1 MKNDSPQSAN
11 SLTTPEAPPPN
22 ELDTLGDTTTYN
34 SQDYRWVPVRR
45 QARYD
50 GWTEEKQRR
59 FIEVLADT
67 GLVGTAAKSV
77 GLTRESAYRLRRA
90 AGAEAFAAAWDA
102 ARHHAGGLI
111 EDIAFERA
119 IDGVAVPVLNEHGEQ
134 IASRTRYDNRLLVFL
149 LRRLRADR
157 YGGDLRGGPPAG
169 ATATAPPPVAV
180 TLRALEP
187 ALPAPPE
194 ELLGDEFP
202 HELEIADLADGALP
216 QWLREQRVEPDLRD
230 TATPRERRCFNAYLE
245 SIKHQNTTSLYANP
259 PPKKAAKQPI
269 TPRGKRFQV

>member
-1 MKNDSPQSAN
+1 MFTSVHGRLNHP
-11 SLTTPEAPPPN
+11 LTTPEAPPPN
-22 ELDTLGDTTTYN
+22 ELDTLGDPATYN
-34 SQDYRWVPVRR
+34 PDDYRWVPVRR

-119 IDGVAVPVLNEHGEQ
+119 IKGVAVPVFNEHGEE

-157 YGGDLRGGPPAG
+157 YGGDLRGGPPPG
-169 ATATAPPPVAV
+169 AADTAPPPLALS
-180 TLRALEP
+180 LRALEP

-194 ELLGDEFP
+194 ELLGDELP
-202 HELEIADLADGALP
+202 HELEIADLANGALP
-216 QWLREQRVEPDLRD
+216 RWLQEQRIEPDMSD
-230 TATPRERRCFNAYLE
+230 GMSKQERRQFNEFLE
-245 SIKHQNTTSLYANP
+245 TIKHQHPVSPFTAKP
-259 PPKKAAKQPI
+259 PPK
-269 TPRGKRFQV
+269 PRRKRFQV

>member
-1 MKNDSPQSAN
+1 MHNDSPQSAN
-11 SLTTPEAPPPN
+11 SLATAGALPRS
-22 ELDTLGDTTTYN
+22 ELDTLGDTTAYN
-34 SQDYRWVPVRR
+34 PDDYRWVPVRR

-67 GLVGTAAKSV
+67 GLVGTAAKAV

-119 IDGVAVPVLNEHGEQ
+119 IEGVAVPVLNEHGEQ
-134 IASRTRYDNRLLVFL
+134 IATRTRYDNRLLVFL

-157 YGGDLRGGPPAG
+157 YGGDPRGVPPPG
-169 ATATAPPPVAV
+169 AADTAPPTLALS
-180 TLRALEP
+180 LRALEP

-194 ELLGDEFP
+194 ELLGEELP
-202 HELEIADLADGALP
+202 HELEIADLANGALP
-216 QWLREQRVEPDLRD
+216 LWLQEQHVEPDMSDGMNR
-230 TATPRERRCFNAYLE
+230 RERRYFNEHLE
-245 SIKHQNTTSLYANP
+245 TLKHEHAGLP
-259 PPKKAAKQPI
+259 LAAKPPAK
-269 TPRGKRFQV
+269 PRRKRFQV

>member
-1 MKNDSPQSAN
+1 MHNDSPQSTHA
-11 SLTTPEAPPPN
+11 LTTPEGPPRN
-22 ELDTLGDTTTYN
+22 ELDTLGDPSTYN
-34 SQDYRWVPVRR
+34 PDAYRWVPVRR

-67 GLVGTAAKSV
+67 GLVATAAKAV

-119 IDGVAVPVLNEHGEQ
+119 IEGVAVPVLNADGEE
-134 IASRTRYDNRLLVFL
+134 IASRTRYDTRLLVFL
-149 LRRLRADR
+149 LSRLRADR
-157 YGGDLRGGPPAG
+157 YGGGSGTGPRGGPPPG
-169 ATATAPPPVAV
+169 AADRAPPPLALS
-180 TLRALEP
+180 LRALEP

-194 ELLGDEFP
+194 ELLGEELP
-202 HELEIADLADGALP
+202 HELDMADLADGALP
-216 QWLREQRVEPDLRD
+216 QWLQEQRVEPDMSDGRD
-230 TATPRERRCFNAYLE
+230 KRERRQFNEFLE
-245 SIKHQNTTSLYANP
+245 TMKHEHPVSPFGAKP
-259 PPKKAAKQPI
+259 PAK
-269 TPRGKRFQV
+269 PRRKRFQV

>member
-1 MKNDSPQSAN
+1 MDDSPHPPAA
-11 SLTTPEAPPPN
+11 LTTCEDTPAD
-22 ELDTLGDTTTYN
+22 ELSTLGDSTTYTPE
-34 SQDYRWVPVRR
+34 DYRWVPVRR

-67 GLVGTAAKSV
+67 GLVGTAAKAV

-111 EDIAFERA
+111 EDIVFERA
-119 IDGVAVPVLNEHGEQ
+119 IEGVAVPVFNEHGEE

-157 YGGDLRGGPPAG
+157 YGDDLRAAPSPG
-169 ATATAPPPVAV
+169 AADAPPPLALS
-180 TLRALEP
+180 LRALEP
-187 ALPAPPE
+187 ALPAPPA
-194 ELLGDEFP
+194 ELLGDALP
-202 HELEIADLADGALP
+202 HELDLAELADGKLP
-216 QWLREQRVEPDLRD
+216 HWLHEQRIEPDLTDPRGKREQRL
-230 TATPRERRCFNAYLE
+230 FNEYLE
-245 SIKHQNTTSLYANP
+245 SVKHEFPAPPRSNP
-259 PPKKAAKQPI
+259 SPRPGGRA
-269 TPRGKRFQV
+269 RGKRFQV

>member
-1 MKNDSPQSAN
+1 MPNDSPHSAN
-11 SLTTPEAPPPN
+11 SLTAAEAPPRN
-22 ELDTLGDTTTYN
+22 ELDTLGDTTTY
-34 SQDYRWVPVRR
+34 SPDDYRWVPVRR

-67 GLVGTAAKSV
+67 GLVGTAAKAV

-90 AGAEAFAAAWDA
+90 AGAEAFADAWDA

-119 IDGVAVPVLNEHGEQ
+119 IEGVAVPVLNEHGEA

-157 YGGDLRGGPPAG
+157 YGGDPRGGPPPG
-169 ATATAPPPVAV
+169 AADRAPPPLALS
-180 TLRALEP
+180 LRALEP

-194 ELLGDEFP
+194 ELLGDELP
-202 HELEIADLADGALP
+202 HELEIADLAGGVLP
-216 QWLREQRVEPDLRD
+216 QWLQEQRVEPEGRD
-230 TATPRERRCFNAYLE
+230 HMAPRERRCFEERLDHLKRQPAPPPPDDGNAYDDM
-245 SIKHQNTTSLYANP
+245 
-259 PPKKAAKQPI
+259 
-269 TPRGKRFQV
+269 FQV